1 MTWAGPETRS
11 PAGFTR
17 CCGLVPGGVGKEI
30 TASHAA
36 RLLAAAEPSGPAE
49 IARWQLASDF
59 LEDLRRFDEQMKQAK
74 KKLAAA
80 VKASGATLTEI
91 FGVGPVVAAVVLGE
105 AEDVARFR
113 DRDRFAAYNGTA
125 PIEVSSG
132 RRKVYRLSRRGNRR
146 VNHAIHMAAIT
157 QIRYAHSEGRA
168 YYEKK
173 VAEGKTSE
181 EALRALKRR
190 ISDALYRRL
199 RADARRSAIGSAPV
213 MGPGGQAGNGTDA
226 RAPAL
231 TPNAGSS
238 AQPLP
243 DLSPPYALPPPHSR
257 KSAAH
262 KPQKRSPEPLDTQ
275 IWMALRA
282 VAGVMRMGRARG
294 PLTPVP
300 FGCARPS
307 QRLALE
313 LSFRVSPV
321 ASRTRVSVS

>member
-1 MTWAGPETRS
+1 
-11 PAGFTR
+11 
-17 CCGLVPGGVGKEI
+17 
-30 TASHAA
+30 
-36 RLLAAAEPSGPAE
+36 
-49 IARWQLASDF
+49 
-59 LEDLRRFDEQMKQAK
+59 
-74 KKLAAA
+74 
-80 VKASGATLTEI
+80 VKASGTTLTEI
-91 FGVGPVVAAVVLGE
+91 FGVGPVVAAIVLGE

-113 DRDRFAAYNGTA
+113 DRGRFAAYNGTA

-132 RRKVYRLSRRGNRR
+132 RRTVHRLSRRGNRR

-168 YYEKK
+168 YYDKK
-173 VAEGKTSE
+173 VAEGKTSK

-190 ISDALYRRL
+190 ISDALFRRL
-199 RADARRSAIGSAPV
+199 RADASGAAAESAHV
-213 MGPGGQAGNGTDA
+213 TGPGGQAGNDTDA
-226 RAPAL
+226 GA
-231 TPNAGSS
+231 AGSHPGCRLFGEATPGPEPTLRPAPV
-238 AQPLP
+238 AQPENR
-243 DLSPPYALPPPHSR
+243 SSR
-257 KSAAH
+257 AS
-262 KPQKRSPEPLDTQ
+262 KRDPEPLDTK

-282 VAGVMRMGRARG
+282 VAGVMRMGRACG